1 MIRDN
6 HKRSRMILL
15 KKARKDQDAIYQDE
29 YSITPHIYLPIIE
42 VFKMTNQKKTTSNER
57 T

>member
-29 YSITPHIYLPIIE
+29 YNITPHIYLPIIE